1 MELEECYGPC
11 DGSDT
16 LLVLSALA
24 GVCGIV
30 SIYVGGVSS
39 NSFGEIASLPQTNMA
54 WLVCVFCKELKN
66 HEIV

>member
-16 LLVLSALA
+16 LLVLSDLA

-39 NSFGEIASLPQTNMA
+39 NSFG
-54 WLVCVFCKELKN
+54 
-66 HEIV
+66 